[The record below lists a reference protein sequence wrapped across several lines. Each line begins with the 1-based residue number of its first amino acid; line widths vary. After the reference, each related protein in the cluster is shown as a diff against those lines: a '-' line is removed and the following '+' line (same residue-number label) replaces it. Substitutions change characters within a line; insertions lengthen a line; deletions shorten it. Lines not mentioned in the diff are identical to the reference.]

1 MKKNKVK
8 QVLLLAV
15 GGLTCGVQLLG
26 CYPVVP
32 AYFAAAVLEDVSVFY
47 LTAAMYLSMLCFMP
61 LVAMTKYAMAVL
73 VTACMIRLVVWAN
86 DGCPAFLGG
95 ILAAVSTMLLSFCG
109 GLLEWKD
116 QPDQFAV
123 FLEGVFVFGM
133 VILLNR
139 AIHFFLEEWNLG
151 WEKTT
156 ERDEWHLTER
166 GKEERLAGYAESFQG
181 LAQIFMNMSRKKE
194 QYTAEELGKIQNEL
208 TGRLCAG
215 CDSCAVC
222 WEKES
227 TPLYGILS
235 SLLGSIL
242 KAGVP
247 GEESE
252 EELALYCK
260 RSRDMVEEAVRVF
273 EKANLN
279 RAWYNRLLE
288 NRQAIAEQLDAMA
301 YILKDCAKE
310 EQLLDGRE
318 RRTLAQIKYRA
329 KEHGI
334 TVEEVHLFEL
344 PDGHKKLEA
353 VLRSKKGGCI
363 AVRQFMGAAGRVL
376 GFVLRQPADGKSFVT
391 KDAAAFLFYEDT
403 KFQSLQGIARQK
415 KDGAQISGDNFSFL
429 ELESGKLL
437 LGLSDGMGSGSVA
450 CRESEMVLDLIERFL
465 EAGFTVDTAIRMMN
479 SAMVMKG
486 ESDQYSTVDLCT
498 VNLYDGEAEL
508 YKIGAA
514 TGFLK
519 REKEVIEF
527 HVDSLPVGV
536 ENNLKIDHK
545 KMQLKNGDFIV
556 MVTDGVL
563 EYLHVPK
570 PEETMQEILESIDT
584 NHPGIL
590 AKKAM
595 ERVLLFTGGKVPDDM
610 TILAAGIR
618 EK

>member
-47 LTAAMYLSMLCFMP
+47 LTAAMYLGMLCFMP

-116 QPDQFAV
+116 QPDQSAV

-156 ERDEWHLTER
+156 ERDEWRLTER

-208 TGRLCAG
+208 TGRLCAV

-344 PDGHKKLEA
+344 PDGHKKLEV

-376 GFVLRQPADGKSFVT
+376 GFVLRQPADGKAFVT

-519 REKEVIEF
+519 REKEVMEF

>member
-47 LTAAMYLSMLCFMP
+47 LTAAMYLGMLCFMP

-519 REKEVIEF
+519 REKEVIKF

>member
-8 QVLLLAV
+8 QALLLAV

-47 LTAAMYLSMLCFMP
+47 LTAVMYLGMLCFMP

-116 QPDQFAV
+116 QPDQSAV

-139 AIHFFLEEWNLG
+139 AIHFFMEEWNFG
-151 WEKTT
+151 GEKNA
-156 ERDEWHLTER
+156 ERDEWRLTER

-181 LAQIFMNMSRKKE
+181 LSQIFMNMSRKKE

-235 SLLGSIL
+235 GLLGSIL
-242 KAGVP
+242 QAGVP

-334 TVEEVHLFEL
+334 TVEELHLFEL
-344 PDGHKKLEA
+344 PDGHKKIEA

-363 AVRQFMGAAGRVL
+363 AIRQFMVAAGRVL
-376 GFVLRQPADGKSFVT
+376 GFALRQPADGKAFVT
-391 KDAAAFLFYEDT
+391 KDAAVFLFYEDT

-519 REKEVIEF
+519 REKEVMEF

>member
-1 MKKNKVK
+1 MEGSAGSVRRVFRRCICFRDGDFIK
-8 QVLLLAV
+8 QGNPFFP
-15 GGLTCGVQLLG
+15 GGMELRLG
-26 CYPVVP
+26 ENNP
-32 AYFAAAVLEDVSVFY
+32 
-47 LTAAMYLSMLCFMP
+47 
-61 LVAMTKYAMAVL
+61 
-73 VTACMIRLVVWAN
+73 
-86 DGCPAFLGG
+86 
-95 ILAAVSTMLLSFCG
+95 
-109 GLLEWKD
+109 
-116 QPDQFAV
+116 
-123 FLEGVFVFGM
+123 
-133 VILLNR
+133 
-139 AIHFFLEEWNLG
+139 
-151 WEKTT
+151 

-215 CDSCAVC
+215 CDSCVVC

-334 TVEEVHLFEL
+334 TVEEMHLFEL

-376 GFVLRQPADGKSFVT
+376 GFVLRQPADGKAFVT

-465 EAGFTVDTAIRMMN
+465 EAGFTVDTAIRDDELCDGEE
-479 SAMVMKG
+479 G

>member
-47 LTAAMYLSMLCFMP
+47 LTAAMYLGMLCFMP

-116 QPDQFAV
+116 QPDQPAV

-156 ERDEWHLTER
+156 ERDEWRLTER
-166 GKEERLAGYAESFQG
+166 GKEKRLAGYAESFQG
-181 LAQIFMNMSRKKE
+181 LSQIFMNMSRKKE

-242 KAGVP
+242 QAGVP

-252 EELALYCK
+252 EELAVYCK

-273 EKANLN
+273 ERANLN

-344 PDGHKKLEA
+344 PDGHKKLEV

-363 AVRQFMGAAGRVL
+363 AVRQFMVAAGRVL
-376 GFVLRQPADGKSFVT
+376 GFVLRQPADGKAFVT
-391 KDAAAFLFYEDT
+391 KDAAVFLFYEDT

-527 HVDSLPVGV
+527 HVDSLPVGA

>member
-47 LTAAMYLSMLCFMP
+47 LTAAMYLGMLCFMP

-116 QPDQFAV
+116 QPDQSAV

-156 ERDEWHLTER
+156 ERDEWRLTER

-344 PDGHKKLEA
+344 PDGHKKLEV

-376 GFVLRQPADGKSFVT
+376 GFVLRQPADGKAFVT

>member
-47 LTAAMYLSMLCFMP
+47 LTAAMYLGMLCFMP

-116 QPDQFAV
+116 QPDQSAV

-156 ERDEWHLTER
+156 ERDEWRLTER

-208 TGRLCAG
+208 TGRLCAV

-310 EQLLDGRE
+310 EQLLDGRK

-344 PDGHKKLEA
+344 PDGHKKLEV

-376 GFVLRQPADGKSFVT
+376 GFVLRQPADGKAFVT